1 LDFECKVTRKNKKGK
16 TFEFLYLQSE
26 SDAYMG
32 IHDIV
37 VYFVSLKL
45 RIVQYSTHA
54 FSSTFQ

>member
-1 LDFECKVTRKNKKGK
+1 MDFECKVTRKNKKGK

-45 RIVQYSTHA
+45 RIVQYSMLGI
-54 FSSTFQ
+54 